1 MLERN
6 FRNNLRKEHLGPE
19 SRCSDARHPQDGS
32 AAPSEVSIPLSSR
45 TQGTTARLAP
55 LTPRGQV
62 NTNPR
67 VSIWISAQRLKSAFL
82 HPLVL
87 QIND

>member
-32 AAPSEVSIPLSSR
+32 AAPSEVSIPLSPR

-55 LTPRGQV
+55 LTPRGSGKYKSQGEHLDFCTKV
-62 NTNPR
+62 K
-67 VSIWISAQRLKSAFL
+67 VSVSSPSCAS
-82 HPLVL
+82 
-87 QIND
+87 D